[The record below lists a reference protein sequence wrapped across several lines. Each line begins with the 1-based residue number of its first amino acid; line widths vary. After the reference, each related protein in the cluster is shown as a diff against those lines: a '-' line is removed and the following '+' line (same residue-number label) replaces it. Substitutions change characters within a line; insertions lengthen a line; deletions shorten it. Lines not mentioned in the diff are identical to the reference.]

1 MRSTAHADGWLEGD
15 FSGQL
20 ELARVIGCKGDDPEV
35 RAVERGVR
43 LSKDDG
49 VGEVEGLK
57 AQSQRYAIVDR
68 DGAEQGQV
76 EVLVPRVAEGVTAHG
91 AEGAEGGGGEGRGV
105 EPLTREAG

>member
-68 DGAEQGQV
+68 DGAEQGQSRFLFQGLRR
-76 EVLVPRVAEGVTAHG
+76 ELRPMVPKVPKAGVAKD
-91 AEGAEGGGGEGRGV
+91 
-105 EPLTREAG
+105 AGLSH